1 MELARWIARTRAR
14 HFNASETHRTI
25 RGVLHA
31 SKAMQ
36 QACEVLQQAAW
47 IRPAMRRSQEW
58 PLGRHAKTA
67 KIAKTPFRWRSAGS
81 FGRFGNVGA

>member
-14 HFNASETHRTI
+14 RFNASETHRTI

-47 IRPAMRRSQEW
+47 IRPAMRRTQSSI
-58 PLGRHAKTA
+58 GRVPTNYELNPKLPAMLAKE
-67 KIAKTPFRWRSAGS
+67 P
-81 FGRFGNVGA
+81 